1 MAHPITNRRRTTICD
16 ERDRA
21 ADLNPSTAS
30 HRSPIAA
37 AAKTTPLQLLRVPE
51 APLDQL
57 HSSFP
62 IEHILRA
69 ARDHL
74 GMEIG
79 FISEFTD
86 GRRVFRHVESLNS
99 NVCIEVGASDPVE
112 KSYCHWVAKGVLPQ
126 LIRDAANHPFT
137 ASFPVTKSLPVGAYL
152 GVPIRLRNGK
162 VYGTFCC
169 FSTRPDQSLTERDL
183 AVMEAFA
190 QLAREQIQQTLDKD
204 EARQEKLRR
213 IRAVIESRSVEIVY
227 QPAVRL
233 DEPRIAFV
241 EALARF
247 HSKPS
252 QPPDQWFAEAAEVGL
267 GVELE
272 ILAVKLAIEGLKTL
286 PDAVVMSIN
295 VSPRTVLDT
304 DLRQALS
311 AVPLDRIILEI
322 TEHEAVKF
330 YEPVLKVLEPLR
342 KQGLRIAVDDAGAGY
357 ASFQHILRLRP
368 ELIKLDTTLSRGI
381 DSDLSRR
388 ALAAALVWFA
398 KQIGSDLVA
407 EGVETEREL
416 QTLREL
422 GVNLVQGHLLAWPAP
437 ASELSIPV
445 DQ

>member
-1 MAHPITNRRRTTICD
+1 M
-16 ERDRA
+16 
-21 ADLNPSTAS
+21 
-30 HRSPIAA
+30 
-37 AAKTTPLQLLRVPE
+37 QLLRVPE
-51 APLDQL
+51 ESSDIL
-57 HSSFP
+57 HSSLR

-86 GRRVFRHVESLNS
+86 GRRVFRHVESFNRKI
-99 NVCIEVGASDPVE
+99 CIEVGASDPLE

-126 LIRDAANHPFT
+126 LIPDAADHPFT
-137 ASFPVTKSLPVGAYL
+137 ASFPVTKSLPVGAHVS
-152 GVPIRLRNGK
+152 VPIRLRSGK

-183 AVMEAFA
+183 AVMKAFA
-190 QLAREQIQQTLDKD
+190 QLAGEQIQRALDSE
-204 EARQEKLRR
+204 EAWQKKLHR
-213 IRAVIESRSVEIVY
+213 IRTVIESRAVEMVY
-227 QPAVRL
+227 QPAFRL
-233 DEPRIAFV
+233 DEPEIAFF
-241 EALARF
+241 EALARIR
-247 HSKPS
+247 SKLS
-252 QPPDQWFAEAAEVGL
+252 QPPDQWFAAAAEVGL

-272 ILAVKLAIEGLKTL
+272 MLAVRLALEGLKAL
-286 PDAVVMSIN
+286 PDSAVVSIN
-295 VSPRTVLDT
+295 VSPQTLLGT
-304 DLRQALS
+304 ELKEALS
-311 AVPLDRIILEI
+311 SMPLDRIILEI